1 MLVILF
7 IISISYVAVFCV
19 PFSSYFIV
27 KFFVTLWF
35 IPYSLS
41 AGLIFTLE
49 LVLVSVIIS
58 DVISGV
64 CFVPSA
70 YVTSIFPPSN
80 DKVSPCPY
88 DVFVGAVISIVLT
101 VFFTVISNVFCI
113 PSYST
118 VIVCFPVLF
127 ALYPLTVTLLSVKS
141 TAGSCAPLA
150 ITFCTFPPVKSNASP
165 YLYSVF
171 VGAVSVMSFT

>member
-1 MLVILF
+1 MFVILF

-49 LVLVSVIIS
+49 LVLVSVTIS

-80 DKVSPCPY
+80 DKLSPCPY
-88 DVFVGAVISIVLT
+88 VVFVGAVISIVCALLCTSTSKVLT
-101 VFFTVISNVFCI
+101 IFSGIFV
-113 PSYST
+113 PSDKT
-118 VIVCFPVLF
+118 
-127 ALYPLTVTLLSVKS
+127 
-141 TAGSCAPLA
+141 
-150 ITFCTFPPVKSNASP
+150 
-165 YLYSVF
+165 
-171 VGAVSVMSFT
+171 